1 MSVQNF
7 SDSKLVSAFLSGDPL
22 SIEYLILRHKDK
34 VFSFILSKVK
44 DVDLANDLFQD
55 IFIRVIDKLREGKYN
70 EEGKFI
76 SWLMRISHNMIM
88 DHFRRDSR
96 NRMVRSTD
104 DFDVFDIL
112 AQDVESKEDLLF
124 KAQMFKNLNVLI
136 SQLSLNQR
144 EVLEMRYFSSMSF
157 KEISEESGISINTA
171 LGRMRYAIINLRPTE
186 DFDVFDV
193 LAQDVE
199 SKEDIL
205 FKAQMFKNLNVLIGH
220 LSLNQREVLEMR
232 YFSSMSFKEISEE
245 SGISINTALGRMRYA
260 IINLRKLQEKHQIN
274 LSA

>member
-96 NRMVRSTD
+96 NRMVR
-104 DFDVFDIL
+104 
-112 AQDVESKEDLLF
+112 
-124 KAQMFKNLNVLI
+124 
-136 SQLSLNQR
+136 
-144 EVLEMRYFSSMSF
+144 
-157 KEISEESGISINTA
+157 
-171 LGRMRYAIINLRPTE
+171 PTE